1 MSSLEVLVLGLIY
14 PYYTWRIDLGWAMD
28 SGSELRTVLGPK
40 HHHCGALDIIKI
52 IGSQEKNRHLGET
65 HPLVDLKV
73 LSV

>member
-1 MSSLEVLVLGLIY
+1 
-14 PYYTWRIDLGWAMD
+14 MD

-40 HHHCGALDIIKI
+40 HYHCGALDIIKI
-52 IGSQEKNRHLGET
+52 IGDQEKNIHLGET